1 MINTENCSHVR
12 VKWTHLSFMCEGSKF
27 CKLSWALYR
36 AQNRGGGGSLKQQ
49 SEPLAHWDYLHIT
62 KLKQFLSMA
71 TNVTH
76 IVCDTVESIIFW
88 TKTKFSFSLV

>member
-1 MINTENCSHVR
+1 MFESNGPICHLC
-12 VKWTHLSFMCEGSKF
+12 VKVQSSASCHGRYIEP
-27 CKLSWALYR
+27 R
-36 AQNRGGGGSLKQQ
+36 IEGGGGSLKQQ

>member
-1 MINTENCSHVR
+1 MFESNGPICHLC
-12 VKWTHLSFMCEGSKF
+12 VKVQSSASCHGRYIEP
-27 CKLSWALYR
+27 R
-36 AQNRGGGGSLKQQ
+36 IEGGGSLKQQ

-62 KLKQFLSMA
+62 KLKQFLSTA